1 MKHKMPSRARE
12 RERERGQ
19 TIVLVAISLISLL
32 AVAALAIDVVTLYVA
47 RSEIQRAA
55 DAAALAAAKAIADSG
70 YTTLPVTDPRYIDGS
85 AQILAQSMSNAAI
98 DAMHSATSPL
108 NLVVGGLPVAV
119 PAHPLVDFSRQGNP
133 HITVTMQ
140 VTTLH
145 TFFARIWGNT
155 TATVKASATAE
166 AYNPANVQN
175 FTPIAPKAVKPWLV
189 ANVDPNRPPLPPTP
203 FITTATGVVEP
214 NVIGET
220 LNLTADCVSTG
231 PGCALLP
238 AGNPPGIGPANSY
251 TLPSYPQVEYV
262 PALVTA
268 PASPNPNVCP
278 TICLGA
284 TSYEQSIECADVT
297 TSYTVLSCGG
307 GATNAQ
313 WDNSVNPSGLTGLSA
328 LGAECLIHA
337 TTHGNSKGQDKLD
350 NLGPWPTSPM
360 QITAQ
365 SGPQNGNLVTTSDS
379 IVTIPIIDQTSF
391 EATSP
396 FQVTVVGFLQAFIN
410 EVHGGIPAHQGD
422 ISVTVLNI
430 VGCSNSST
438 NSGATPVVGGS
449 GTSPIPVRL
458 ITPP

>member
-1 MKHKMPSRARE
+1 MQRDILSRR
-12 RERERGQ
+12 RHHERGQ
-19 TIVLVAISLISLL
+19 TIILVAISLVSLL
-32 AVAALAIDVVTLYVA
+32 AMAALAIDIVTLYSA

-55 DAAALAAAKAIADSG
+55 DAAALVGAKALADSG
-70 YTTLPVTDPRYIDGS
+70 ITTLLLTDPNFTTVQS
-85 AQILAQSMSNAAI
+85 WTTTAATNQINAV
-98 DAMHSATSPL
+98 L
-108 NLVVGGLPVAV
+108 QNNLVSGQAPTLLSAPV
-119 PAHPLVDFSRQGNP
+119 DWTRQGNP
-133 HITVTMQ
+133 HITVSLQ
-140 VTTLH
+140 SSNLPS
-145 TFFARIWGNT
+145 FFSKIWGGT
-155 TATVKASATAE
+155 GTVVTATATAE

-189 ANVDPNRPPLPPTP
+189 ANIDPNSGNP
-203 FITTATGVVEP
+203 FITTTNGNIETGVTE
-214 NVIGET
+214 IGET

-231 PGCALLP
+231 AGCNLLP
-238 AGNPPGIGPANSY
+238 GGNPPGIGPASS
-251 TLPSYPQVEYV
+251 LPSYPQVEYV

-284 TSYEQSIECADVT
+284 TNYEQSIECADVT

-313 WDNSVNPSGLTGLSA
+313 WDNNVNPSGLTGLSA

-337 TTHGNSKGQDKLD
+337 TTHGNNKGQDKLD

-360 QITAQ
+360 QITAESPPQ
-365 SGPQNGNLVTTSDS
+365 SGNLVTTSNS
-379 IVTIPIIDQTSF
+379 IVTIPIIDRTSF

-396 FQVTVVGFLQAFIN
+396 FQVTVVGFLQAFID
-410 EVHGGIPAHQGD
+410 EVRGGNPAHQGD

-430 VGCSNSST
+430 AGCSNSST

-449 GTSPIPVRL
+449 GTSPVPVRL